1 MDDPRPLPFDDDDD
15 VPEATAPPLSVSE
28 LNALVKG
35 LVEGSFGGVTVEGE
49 ISNCKAWSSGH
60 VYFTLKDDFAQVRAV
75 LFRTQAR
82 QLKFR
87 LEDGLRVVIRG
98 RLSVYEVK
106 GEYQLIAD
114 TVAPHGL
121 GALQAAFEQLKRRLQ
136 AEGLFDAAR
145 KRALPALPRR
155 IGIVTS
161 ADGAALRDILRILIT
176 RHPSASIVIRSA
188 RVQGEDA
195 PGDLVKAL
203 RLIAKVPEID
213 VVIIGRGGGSA
224 EDLWAFNDENLA
236 RAIVACPVPVISA
249 VGHEV
254 DFTIADFV
262 ADVRA
267 ATPSNAAE
275 LVVDRADHVRARID
289 RAADRLRRAV
299 DRRLAAGAQRH
310 ERCAY
315 RLDNWPVKIALRDR
329 DRDVLRSRLVRALG
343 TRLTAERAR
352 FDSLRRRLERRD
364 IRRVAADL
372 RGRLLQ
378 ADGRLLAA
386 VTSRRHRAERL
397 AGTLA
402 ARLDAMSP
410 LAVLGRGYALCWNAA
425 RTGIIR
431 SASQVN
437 PGDRVQVTLAEG
449 ELGCRVEDTRP
460 RGPERSEGAERPEDQ
475 RGGGAPRN

>member
-1 MDDPRPLPFDDDDD
+1 MDDRRPLPFDDDDAPD
-15 VPEATAPPLSVSE
+15 AVAPPLSVSE
-28 LNALVKG
+28 LNALVKQ

-49 ISNCKAWSSGH
+49 ISNCKTWSSGH
-60 VYFTLKDDFAQVRAV
+60 VYFTLKDDYSQVRAV

-98 RLSVYEVK
+98 RLSVYDVK

-136 AEGLFDAAR
+136 AEGLFDGAR
-145 KRALPALPRR
+145 KRAVPALPRR

-161 ADGAALRDILRILIT
+161 ADGAALRDILRILT
-176 RHPSASIVIRSA
+176 SRHPSARIVIRSA

-195 PGDLVKAL
+195 AGDLIRAL
-203 RLIAKVPEID
+203 RAICRVPELD
-213 VVIIGRGGGSA
+213 VVIIGRGGGSV
-224 EDLWAFNDENLA
+224 EDLWAFNDEALA

-275 LVVDRADHVRARID
+275 LVVERADHMRTRID
-289 RAADRLRRAV
+289 RAEDRLRRAV
-299 DRRLAAGAQRH
+299 ERAIDGRAQRY

-315 RLDNWPVKIALRDR
+315 RLENWPVNVAWRER
-329 DRDVLRSRLVRALG
+329 DRDVLAGRLVRALDA
-343 TRLTAERAR
+343 RLASQRTR
-352 FDSLRRRLERRD
+352 FDGLRRRLERRD
-364 IRRVAADL
+364 VHRMAAEL
-372 RGRLLQ
+372 RGRLVQ
-378 ADGRLLAA
+378 AEGRLLAA
-386 VTSRRHRAERL
+386 ITNRQHRAERQS
-397 AGTLA
+397 GTLA
-402 ARLDAMSP
+402 ARLQALSP
-410 LAVLGRGYALCWNAA
+410 LAVLGRGYALCWNDA

-431 SASQVN
+431 SASQVRE
-437 PGDRVQVTLAEG
+437 GDHVRVTLAEG
-449 ELGCRVEDTRP
+449 ELGCRVEKT
-460 RGPERSEGAERPEDQ
+460 
-475 RGGGAPRN
+475 

>member
-15 VPEATAPPLSVSE
+15 APEPTAPPLSVSE

-35 LVEGSFGGVTVEGE
+35 LVEPAFGGITVEGE

-121 GALQAAFEQLKRRLQ
+121 GALQAAFEQLKRQLH

-195 PGDLVKAL
+195 PGELVRAL
-203 RLIAKVPEID
+203 RAIARVPEID

-224 EDLWAFNDENLA
+224 EDLWAFNDEGLA

-275 LVVDRADHVRARID
+275 LVVDRADHVRGRID
-289 RAADRLRRAV
+289 RAADRLHRAI
-299 DRRLAAGAQRH
+299 DRRVGAGAQRL

-315 RLDNWPVKIALRDR
+315 RLDNWPVKIALRER

-343 TRLTAERAR
+343 SRLTAERAR
-352 FDSLRRRLERRD
+352 FDTLRRRLERRD

-425 RTGIIR
+425 HTGIIR
-431 SASQVN
+431 SASQVH

-449 ELGCRVEDTRP
+449 ELGCRVEDTVTAKP
-460 RGPERSEGAERPEDQ
+460 RA
-475 RGGGAPRN
+475 